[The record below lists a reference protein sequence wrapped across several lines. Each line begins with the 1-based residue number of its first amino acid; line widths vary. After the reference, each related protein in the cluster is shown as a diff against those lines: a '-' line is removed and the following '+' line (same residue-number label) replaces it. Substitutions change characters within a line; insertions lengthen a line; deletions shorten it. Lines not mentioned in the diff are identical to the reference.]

1 MTCELPKDP
10 SVPVT
15 QGPFHVSSRQMRE
28 NLMGASDKDIKIELP
43 QQVLACVLHRPS
55 GRYKVLKHFL
65 CQVTVRE
72 LKEGKYFRR

>member
-1 MTCELPKDP
+1 
-10 SVPVT
+10 
-15 QGPFHVSSRQMRE
+15 
-28 NLMGASDKDIKIELP
+28 MGASDKDIKIELP

-72 LKEGKYFRR
+72 LKEGKDFRR